1 MDYRD
6 VTHIDFKT
14 KRHTNPLE
22 PTYIVRDDKENKID
36 IGRVLG
42 SEPNVLPPPR

>member
-14 KRHTNPLE
+14 KRHTNPLS
-22 PTYIVRDDKENKID
+22 PIYIIRDENDK
-36 IGRVLG
+36 
-42 SEPNVLPPPR
+42 

>member
-14 KRHTNPLE
+14 KRHTNPLM
-22 PTYIVRDDKENKID
+22 PTYIVRDDDDNKID
-36 IGRVLG
+36 IGKVLG
-42 SEPNVLPPPR
+42 SEP